1 MALLVAVLGLFVVGV
16 GTAVGLRRRP
26 MVGAVAG
33 LGVLLAGV
41 AATFF
46 EGVGSNEPP
55 SATIEWLSAI
65 GLDLHFSL
73 DGFGVLMSF
82 IVLVLGFAV
91 LTYAIAYFDHDETFA
106 RFVGVFLAFAGSMTG
121 VVIAADLFTMFV
133 FWELTSICSFLL
145 IGLNDKS
152 DSARQAAVRAL
163 LTTGA
168 GGLCLLGAV
177 ALLQVELG
185 TTRFSELVAAQPTGA
200 VIDAAM
206 VLILLGAFT
215 KSAQFPFHFWLPGA
229 MAAPTPV
236 SAYLHSATM
245 VKAGI
250 VLLARTSPAFGQ
262 SSLWQ
267 WWVVLAGVVTM
278 LIGGWRALRQND
290 AKLLLAHSTVSQLG
304 LLTVLVGI
312 GSPLALYAGVAH
324 LFAHA
329 VFKVGLFLGVGV
341 IDHDLGTREVSRLA
355 QARTKLPLVTASL
368 VAAALSMA
376 GIIPF
381 FGFVTK
387 EKALVAL
394 LDADL
399 GNVAK
404 VALAGVVLG
413 SVLSVAYSARLLHA
427 LLRKPPTAE
436 VAQLATQHDTTHTEH
451 HGSQIGAFLLA
462 RPVVE
467 AAGFSLAFGLFASYV
482 GKVLVSPALSLDAA
496 AKGKLVLWGGVND
509 ALVISIFVIAI
520 GVVIGWRAPLA
531 ASISRGSRGERAFD
545 QSYDATLGFAKRLTA
560 ATQSGS
566 LPMYVAVTA
575 AIAAAAMLA
584 GLSVDGLPSAVAF
597 VDDSPLTVLVALL
610 VAVFAVA
617 TLVVPLR
624 FTAAL
629 LLGGVGYGIAVLFV
643 MRGAP
648 DLALTQ
654 LLVETLSIV
663 IFLLALRVMPKRF
676 APASEWVPRW
686 ARAAVAAAIGVIVP
700 LFVVLV
706 RGSRTA
712 PSVASDYF
720 ARSVDEAGGANVVNV
735 ILVDFRGFDTMGEIT
750 VLAIAALGVVNLVRV
765 AERHRRSKERTGDN
779 LTSYVKSPILNELV
793 DRWLSKVALLVA
805 MYVTFR
811 GHNAPGGGF
820 AGGLIV
826 GGVFV
831 LQYLTGREPH
841 VRFRTILHPIRLL
854 GLGLL
859 LALGTTALPLAFNA
873 TPLESHIWKLDVPLI
888 GEVKVV
894 SSMFFDLGVFFVVVA
909 VVLMVL
915 LSLGTRQSKLF
926 AEDGAT

>member
-1 MALLVAVLGLFVVGV
+1 MALLVAVLGLFLVGV
-16 GTAVGLRRRP
+16 TTAVGLRRRP
-26 MVGAVAG
+26 LVGAVVG
-33 LGVLLAGV
+33 LAVFLAGV
-41 AATFF
+41 AASVV
-46 EGVGSNEPP
+46 EGVGVDEAPT
-55 SATIEWLSAI
+55 ATVKWLSAL

-73 DGFGVLMSF
+73 DGFGVLMSL

-91 LTYAIAYFDHDETFA
+91 LTYAIAYFEHDESFA

-121 VVIAADLFTMFV
+121 VVIASDLFTMFV

-152 DSARQAAVRAL
+152 DAARQAAVRAL

-177 ALLQVELG
+177 ALLQIDVG
-185 TTRFSELVAAQPTGA
+185 TTRFSDLVALQPTGTL
-200 VIDAAM
+200 IDATI

-262 SSLWQ
+262 STFWQ
-267 WWVVLAGVVTM
+267 WWVVLAGCITM

-324 LFAHA
+324 LLAHA

-341 IDHDLGTREVSRLA
+341 IDHDLSTREVSKLA
-355 QARTKLPLVTASL
+355 EARARLPLVTASL
-368 VAAALSMA
+368 VAATLSMA

-394 LDADL
+394 LEADL
-399 GNVAK
+399 GNVATI
-404 VALAGVVLG
+404 ALVGVVAG
-413 SVLSVAYSARLLHA
+413 SVLSVAYSARLLRA
-427 LLRKPPTAE
+427 LVRKLAAADD
-436 VAQLATQHDTTHTEH
+436 AQLATQHEKTYTEH
-451 HGSQIGAFLLA
+451 HTSRVGAILLA

-467 AAGFSLAFGLFASYV
+467 AAGFSLAFGVFASFV
-482 GKVLVSPALSLDAA
+482 GKVLVAPALSLDAD
-496 AKGKLVLWGGVND
+496 AKGKLVLWPGIND
-509 ALVISIFVIAI
+509 ALLVSVVVIIVGSF
-520 GVVIGWRAPLA
+520 IGWRAPLTA
-531 ASISRGSRGERAFD
+531 TRTGGTHGERTFD
-545 QSYDATLGFAKRLTA
+545 RIYDSTLGFAKRITA
-560 ATQSGS
+560 ATQTGS

-575 AIAAAAMLA
+575 VVATAAMLS
-584 GLSVDGLPSAVAF
+584 GLLLDGFPSAASF
-597 VDDSPLTVLVALL
+597 VDDSPMTVLVALL

-617 TLVVPLR
+617 TVVVPLR

-654 LLVETLSIV
+654 LLVETLTIV
-663 IFLLALRVMPKRF
+663 IFLLALRVMPKQF
-676 APASEWVPRW
+676 APASQWVPKW
-686 ARAAVAAAIGVIVP
+686 ARAAVAAAIGVVVP
-700 LFVVLV
+700 CFALLV
-706 RGSRTA
+706 RESREA
-712 PSVASDYF
+712 PSVAADYF
-720 ARSVDEAGGANVVNV
+720 SRSVDEAGGANVVNV

-750 VLAIAALGVVNLVRV
+750 VLAIAALGVVNLVRM
-765 AERHRRSKERTGDN
+765 AERQRRA
-779 LTSYVKSPILNELV
+779 KS
-793 DRWLSKVALLVA
+793 
-805 MYVTFR
+805 
-811 GHNAPGGGF
+811 
-820 AGGLIV
+820 AGS
-826 GGVFV
+826 
-831 LQYLTGREPH
+831 
-841 VRFRTILHPIRLL
+841 
-854 GLGLL
+854 
-859 LALGTTALPLAFNA
+859 A
-873 TPLESHIWKLDVPLI
+873 K
-888 GEVKVV
+888 
-894 SSMFFDLGVFFVVVA
+894 
-909 VVLMVL
+909 
-915 LSLGTRQSKLF
+915 
-926 AEDGAT
+926 